1 VYLKEDVEV
10 VLGEGQATE
19 VLVVHVQ
26 HIAAL
31 FKSLQW
37 AYKQNYFPFMQVPR
51 PMHQSIYIYS
61 IRCSRACSGPT
72 SRTTSPSCRY
82 LGL

>member
-1 VYLKEDVEV
+1 MFFSKWQEDVEV

-37 AYKQNYFPFMQVPR
+37 AYKQNYFPFMQVRDVHAIAILSHLVLPC
-51 PMHQSIYIYS
+51 PI
-61 IRCSRACSGPT
+61 
-72 SRTTSPSCRY
+72 
-82 LGL
+82 

>member
-1 VYLKEDVEV
+1 MNRTRGIADVLLKWQEDVEV

-51 PMHQSIYIYS
+51 PMHQSIYI
-61 IRCSRACSGPT
+61 
-72 SRTTSPSCRY
+72 
-82 LGL
+82 

>member
-1 VYLKEDVEV
+1 MFLFSLLRSFFPLCCFSFPSWQEDVEV

-51 PMHQSIYIYS
+51 SLITRM
-61 IRCSRACSGPT
+61 
-72 SRTTSPSCRY
+72 
-82 LGL
+82 